1 MIEQTRGK
9 IFADT
14 DAMLGNHTLYTEML
28 ELGMKNTFTSL
39 LPTFSSGENPS
50 DYMTEVPREKGF

>member
-1 MIEQTRGK
+1 
-9 IFADT
+9 
-14 DAMLGNHTLYTEML
+14 MLGNHTLYTEML